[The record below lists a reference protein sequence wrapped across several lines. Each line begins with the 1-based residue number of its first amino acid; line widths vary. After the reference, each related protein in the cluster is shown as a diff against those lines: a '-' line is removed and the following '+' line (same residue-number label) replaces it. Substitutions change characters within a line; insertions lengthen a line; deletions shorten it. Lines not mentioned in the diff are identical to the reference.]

1 MPPLMAVIRMM
12 TVIIAVNMVIGMRM
26 AVYPSS
32 CCRLAGLLPAEGRPA
47 GVKINDNAICKRTG
61 IMVHHHH

>member
-1 MPPLMAVIRMM
+1 MMMVIMAVT
-12 TVIIAVNMVIGMRM
+12 TVIGIRM
-26 AVYPSS
+26 AVHPSG
-32 CCRLAGLLPAEGRPA
+32 CCRLAGLVPAEGRPA